1 MTTNAQESEW
11 QLAREMVQTQLQALN
26 ANAAWLA
33 QRAGIS
39 RSIVSRFLA
48 GRRLDVA
55 SALKIYQTVQPGM
68 SATDKLALLQ
78 AMGLLELAMML
89 QNSVPVMRQ
98 PISEDPFELGCR
110 LMIAASETTPLQAL
124 PLYQQA
130 EQAFGPGSSVAV
142 HAACM
147 IVRCLLDLSEFTRA
161 EVELTRIASVYD
173 GKLELDMQERLI
185 AFHGWLYFGCRDMAQ
200 AKLWFSRLQ
209 EAQAKL
215 GIDIGE
221 SDHFL
226 GMIDTRLGMQ
236 ASSAAEADRLFSQA
250 ETHLSAAT
258 ILHQQH
264 RQGEIT
270 AAFDALRLSQLYA
283 AQSRHDDARRERLRA
298 RTIFR
303 IYSTTGTYMHCDVD
317 TANELLLDGET
328 AKAARIAY
336 EALDA
341 FTAAGYAQG
350 AARSLRLLSLASMQE
365 GHNSEALEAA
375 VAGVCINPYATHGP
389 QHWLRDLMTE
399 LNTAILWEAG
409 HNQHAQLLAK
419 IRERAMER
427 RGVFAPLQRLPA
439 YTDASFEKL
448 LADLS
453 GAPASP

>member
-1 MTTNAQESEW
+1 MTTNAQESDW
-11 QLAREMVQTQLQALN
+11 QLARKMVQMQLKMQN
-26 ANAAWLA
+26 TNAAGLA
-33 QRAGIS
+33 QRAGLS

-48 GRRLDVA
+48 GHRLDVA
-55 SALKIYQTVQPGM
+55 SALKIYQTIQPGM
-68 SATDKLALLQ
+68 SATEKVTLLR
-78 AMGLLELAMML
+78 AMGLLELATML
-89 QNSVPVMRQ
+89 QNSVPVIHQ
-98 PISEDPFELGCR
+98 PITEGPFELGCR
-110 LMIAASETTPLQAL
+110 LMIAGAETDPLRGL

-130 EQAFGPGSSVAV
+130 EQAFGLGSSVAV

-173 GKLELDMQERLI
+173 GKMELDTQERLI

-209 EAQAKL
+209 EMQAKL
-215 GIDIGE
+215 GIDVGE
-221 SDHFL
+221 SDHFI
-226 GMIDTRLGMQ
+226 GMVDTRLGTQ
-236 ASSAAEADRLFSQA
+236 ASTAAEADQLFSQA
-250 ETHLSAAT
+250 EAHLSTAT
-258 ILHQQH
+258 KLHQQN

-270 AAFDALRLSQLYA
+270 SAFDALRLSQLYA

-303 IYSTTGTYMHCDVD
+303 IYSSTGTHLHCDVD

-328 AKAARIAY
+328 AKAARIAH
-336 EALDA
+336 EALDV

-350 AARSLRLLSLASMQE
+350 VARSLRLLSLASMQE
-365 GHNSEALEAA
+365 GQNSEALEAA

-389 QHWLRDLMTE
+389 KHWLRDLMTE
-399 LNTAILWEAG
+399 LNAVVIWEVG
-409 HNQHAQLLAK
+409 HKQHAQLLAK

-427 RGVFAPLQRLPA
+427 RGVFSRLQRLPA
-439 YTDASFEKL
+439 YKDASLEKL

-453 GAPASP
+453 GITAAP